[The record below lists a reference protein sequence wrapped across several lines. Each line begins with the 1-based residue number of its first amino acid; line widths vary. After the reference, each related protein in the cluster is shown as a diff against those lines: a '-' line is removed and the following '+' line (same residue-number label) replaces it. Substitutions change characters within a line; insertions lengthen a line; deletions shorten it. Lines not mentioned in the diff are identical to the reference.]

1 MGEGQKNK
9 LSEEERQERLAKLA
23 ELAKARQNLDNAVE
37 TLREAIEERDARL
50 KVQLAAESNK
60 TNDDSLVR

>member
-50 KVQLAAESNK
+50 KVQLAAESKK

>member
-9 LSEEERQERLAKLA
+9 LSEKERQERLAKLA

-50 KVQLAAESNK
+50 KVQLAAESKK